1 MQWGSDDQR
10 GSQAGEPATD
20 SAEQVTGAGEL
31 STEIVYV
38 RLRDSILHGGFD
50 PGVPISQVRLAAEM
64 GVSRTP
70 LREAL
75 RMLQRDGLI
84 DSEPNRKVRISPLT
98 IAELEQFYAARILV
112 ECLTARLAAA
122 ALSSAGVAQM
132 RRLLREMAA
141 LAGQD
146 DFDSWDIRH
155 RAFHELLKKQAGD
168 RLATIAR
175 GLFDHTERYRR
186 VYLAEPRAWATAEQD
201 HTAICAACE
210 AGDAAQ
216 AGVLVA
222 RHLGRTALMVIA
234 MAEPERDPVPVRE
247 ALRMLTGAGR

>member
-31 STEIVYV
+31 STEIVYA

-155 RAFHELLKKQAGD
+155 RAFHELLKKPGRRPAGHD
-168 RLATIAR
+168 RQGPVRSHRALPSR
-175 GLFDHTERYRR
+175 L
-186 VYLAEPRAWATAEQD
+186 PR
-201 HTAICAACE
+201 
-210 AGDAAQ
+210 
-216 AGVLVA
+216 
-222 RHLGRTALMVIA
+222 RTAGMGHG
-234 MAEPERDPVPVRE
+234 
-247 ALRMLTGAGR
+247 GAGPHGHLRRLRSR